1 MRVEASCGTR
11 FRRLSAAFK
20 KPAYAQASGFRMVP
34 VSSEAHL
41 ENAMKTRAGK
51 IIAGA
56 AALAFA
62 MPVATASAQELSEMA
77 VKSFM
82 DFAWSLTPQQFS
94 KPDGTTVLIDK
105 KKPDEVKVPVD
116 VAREVIKAGRLS
128 AHAQICDL
136 RDEQKANHISLMKRE
151 EAKKKWTPQQLVY
164 ISQLHLTTVML
175 LTGKIRLVE
184 KEGDKEVIVEEG
196 KAPATTCT
204 DEQRKKVVEMI
215 VAYVKS
221 GPQPK
226 GAPPA
231 DEVTIPAA
239 TAAGGAAAA
248 AAANKKAAD
257 GTTTGSTATA
267 APASAAAPAAGAA
280 PAAKQPAA
288 APAAP
293 APEKK

>member
-1 MRVEASCGTR
+1 
-11 FRRLSAAFK
+11 
-20 KPAYAQASGFRMVP
+20 
-34 VSSEAHL
+34 
-41 ENAMKTRAGK
+41 MKMRAGK
-51 IIAGA
+51 VLAGA
-56 AALAFA
+56 VALALLV
-62 MPVATASAQELSEMA
+62 PVASASAQELSEMA

-94 KPDGTTVLIDK
+94 KPDGTTIQIDK

-116 VAREVIKAGRLS
+116 VAREVIKVGRLS

-136 RDEQKANHISLMKRE
+136 RDEQKANHITLMKRE

-204 DEQRKKVVEMI
+204 DEQRKKVVELI
-215 VAYVKS
+215 VAYVKT

-226 GAPPA
+226 GAAPA
-231 DEVTIPAA
+231 DGEPVPAA
-239 TAAGGAAAA
+239 AAAGAAAAA

-257 GTTTGSTATA
+257 GTTTGSTTT
-267 APASAAAPAAGAA
+267 AAPAAGAA